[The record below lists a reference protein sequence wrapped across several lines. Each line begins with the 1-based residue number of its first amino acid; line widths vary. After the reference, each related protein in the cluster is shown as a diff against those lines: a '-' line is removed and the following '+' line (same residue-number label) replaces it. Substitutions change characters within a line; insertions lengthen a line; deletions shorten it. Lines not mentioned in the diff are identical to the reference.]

1 MNNRR
6 RTGSMQPPRARMR
19 SSISGADSQ
28 GDGSSPASAPPLM
41 GMASSS
47 PVYPCPHPR
56 LQRRLPKRL
65 VQRIRLNHRSDRLIL
80 LKVHCLVRLALTGGY
95 ILSLPENSEL

>member
-1 MNNRR
+1 
-6 RTGSMQPPRARMR
+6 MR
-19 SSISGADSQ
+19 SSISGANNQ
-28 GDGSSPASAPPLM
+28 GDGSSPTSAPPRM

-47 PVYPCPHPR
+47 PVYPC
-56 LQRRLPKRL
+56 LPSSAATTSTESPI
-65 VQRIRLNHRSDRLIL
+65 VQRIHLNHRSDRMIL

>member
-6 RTGSMQPPRARMR
+6 RTGSMQPLRARMC

-28 GDGSSPASAPPLM
+28 GDGSSPASAPPCM

-47 PVYPCPHPR
+47 PVYPCPPSSAATTSTET
-56 LQRRLPKRL
+56 P
-65 VQRIRLNHRSDRLIL
+65 S
-80 LKVHCLVRLALTGGY
+80 
-95 ILSLPENSEL
+95 SENSSEPS

>member
-6 RTGSMQPPRARMR
+6 RTRSMQPPRVGMC

-28 GDGSSPASAPPLM
+28 GDGSSPASAPPRM

-47 PVYPCPHPR
+47 PIYPCPPSSATTTSTEAPSSENPSEPS
-56 LQRRLPKRL
+56 QRSPDIAGGPLPGS
-65 VQRIRLNHRSDRLIL
+65 VGIDGQI
-80 LKVHCLVRLALTGGY
+80 Y
-95 ILSLPENSEL
+95 IVIAGKQ

>member
-6 RTGSMQPPRARMR
+6 RTGSMQPSRVRMR

-28 GDGSSPASAPPLM
+28 GDGSSPASASPRM

-47 PVYPCPHPR
+47 PVYPCPPSSAATTSTEAPSSENPSEPS
-56 LQRRLPKRL
+56 QRSPDTVEGPFLGS
-65 VQRIRLNHRSDRLIL
+65 VGVDEWI
-80 LKVHCLVRLALTGGY
+80 Y
-95 ILSLPENSEL
+95 IVIAGKQ